1 MSLVSNA
8 RRAAVS
14 AAVMGALSAAAYAQ
28 SDANY
33 PNRPIRMIAPS
44 SAGGPVDVIARA
56 VSHGLG
62 EVLGQQVVVDNRA
75 GAAGLIGSETVAN
88 AAPDGYTLLFGFS
101 GPLVIVPHLGG
112 KTPYNT
118 LKDFT
123 PVTLAAQA
131 PYVLLVHPSLPV
143 SSVKELI
150 ALAKSR
156 PGKLNFGSGGN
167 GTGIHLAGELL
178 KLTAGIDIVH
188 VPYKGA
194 GPGQTALLANEVDML
209 FNGLAPALPHIKSG
223 RLKALGVGGAKRS
236 PLLPETPTIAESGL
250 AFNTSGWYGILGPR
264 AMPRAIVM
272 KVQGATVKAINAPA
286 LKDNLTR
293 QAFEGVA
300 SSPEDFGKLI
310 SDEWVKWQRV
320 IKAAGL
326 KGQAG

>member
-118 LKDFT
+118 LKDFA

-143 SSVKELI
+143 NSVKELV

-178 KLTAGIDIVH
+178 KLTAGINIVH

-223 RLKALGVGGAKRS
+223 KLKALGVGGAKRT

-250 AFNTSGWYGILGPR
+250 DFNTSGWYGILGPR
-264 AMPRAIVM
+264 ALPRAIVM